1 MANLEREYKFG
12 LPNNW
17 SHFTLTNFDLVRGHV
32 IDIQRFEMQ
41 SEDYDTA
48 SNTLTNGGHSFRRR
62 TENDKPVYTLKVLR
76 DDNGQGKRERTEYE
90 VDDDCSLNEAVTQIY
105 QKCIAAGDKKGRDII
120 EYASAPIVDANHIFA
135 TKLYKFRTRSFVR
148 YEYTIDFRDA
158 TLAIAVDVGIK
169 ITKEGMPAEETTR
182 IRKIDLEY
190 KDGNVETFEKY
201 VQAFE
206 FCTGLR
212 RITEA
217 SVTDLNYDL

>member
-17 SHFTLTNFDLVRGHV
+17 SHFTLTNFDLVRGHIV
-32 IDIQRFEMQ
+32 NIQQLDML
-41 SEDYDTA
+41 SEDYDTEGGI
-48 SNTLTNGGHSFRRR
+48 LTNGGHSLRRR
-62 TENDKPVYTLKVLR
+62 TENDRPVYTLKVLR
-76 DDNGQGKRERTEYE
+76 DDNGRGKRERTEYE
-90 VDDDCSLNEAVTQIY
+90 VTDDCSLDEAVTQIY
-105 QKCIAAGDKKGRDII
+105 QKCIAAGDKKGQQII
-120 EYASAPIVDANHIFA
+120 AYAASPIVDANHIFA
-135 TKLYKFRTRSFVR
+135 SKLRKFRIRDFVR
-148 YEYTIDFRDA
+148 YEYTIDFRDV

-169 ITKEGMPAEETTR
+169 ILRENDVDKETSR

>member
-17 SHFTLTNFDLVRGHV
+17 THFTLTNYDMVRGHIV
-32 IDIQRFEMQ
+32 NIQMFDMV
-41 SEDYDTA
+41 SDDYDTEGGI
-48 SNTLTNGGHSFRRR
+48 LTNGGHSFRRR
-62 TENDKPVYTLKVLR
+62 VENDKPVFTLKVLR

-90 VDDDCSLNEAVTQIY
+90 VDDDCSLDEAVMQIY
-105 QKCIAAGDKKGRDII
+105 QKCIAAGDKKGQQLIA
-120 EYASAPIVDANHIFA
+120 YAASPIVDATHIFA
-135 TKLYKFRTRSFVR
+135 SKLRKFRTRAFTR
-148 YEYTIDFRDA
+148 YEYLIDFRDV

-169 ITKEGMPAEETTR
+169 ILREGELDEETTR